1 MPRWLNALLAATAVS
16 LLAACGGGDDDPKH
30 ITATVQDTPQFSV
43 LSEAVTAAGLEAT
56 LRGEGPFTVFA
67 PTNDA
72 FTALLGELGITK
84 DQLLADKALLT
95 QVLTYHVVAGEVP
108 KAAVPL
114 GQPITTVQGGLF
126 KVDAVGADLVITDG
140 RNRNAK
146 ITATDVAAANGVI
159 HVVDRVILPAN
170 RNIVET
176 AVALA
181 SANPAEF
188 TVLVDAVVAA
198 DLAGALSGS
207 GPFTVFAPTDAAF
220 AALLGELGV
229 TKAQL
234 LADKDLLTAV
244 LTYHVV
250 PGRVLKAQ
258 VPVGVAITTLQGG
271 SFTVDAS
278 LQITDGRNRRAAI
291 VATDV
296 LATNG
301 VIHVIDHVIVPS
313 P

>member
-1 MPRWLNALLAATAVS
+1 MTKTRTTLAALALAVAASPAFAKDIVQTAVDNGNFS
-16 LLAACGGGDDDPKH
+16 TLA
-30 ITATVQDTPQFSV
+30 TALQK
-43 LSEAVTAAGLEAT
+43 AGLVDT
-56 LRGEGPFTVFA
+56 L
-67 PTNDA
+67 
-72 FTALLGELGITK
+72 K
-84 DQLLADKALLT
+84 
-95 QVLTYHVVAGEVP
+95 
-108 KAAVPL
+108 
-114 GQPITTVQGGLF
+114 
-126 KVDAVGADLVITDG
+126 
-140 RNRNAK
+140 
-146 ITATDVAAANGVI
+146 
-159 HVVDRVILPAN
+159 
-170 RNIVET
+170 
-176 AVALA
+176 
-181 SANPAEF
+181 
-188 TVLVDAVVAA
+188 
-198 DLAGALSGS
+198 GS

-301 VIHVIDHVIVPS
+301 VIHVIDHVILPS

>member
-30 ITATVQDTPQFSV
+30 ITATVQGSPQFSV

-84 DQLLADKALLT
+84 DQLLADRALLT
-95 QVLTYHVVAGEVP
+95 QVLTYHVVAGKVP

-114 GQPITTVQGGLF
+114 GRPITTVQGGIF
-126 KVDAVGADLVITDG
+126 KVDAVGADLVISDG
-140 RNRNAK
+140 RNRSAK

-170 RNIVET
+170 RNVVET

-181 SANPAEF
+181 SADPAEF

-229 TKAQL
+229 TKEQL

-258 VPVGVAITTLQGG
+258 VPVGVAIPTLQGG
-271 SFTVDAS
+271 SFTVDNA
-278 LQITDGRNRRAAI
+278 LQITDGRDRRAAI

-296 LATNG
+296 FATNG
-301 VIHVIDHVIVPS
+301 VIHVIDKVILPS

>member
-16 LLAACGGGDDDPKH
+16 LLAAYGGGDDDPKH
-30 ITATVQDTPQFSV
+30 ITATVQGTPQFSV

-84 DQLLADKALLT
+84 DQLLADRALLT
-95 QVLTYHVVAGEVP
+95 QVLTYHVVAGKVP

-114 GQPITTVQGGLF
+114 GRPITTVQGGIF
-126 KVDAVGADLVITDG
+126 KVDAVGADLVISDG
-140 RNRNAK
+140 RNRSAK
-146 ITATDVAAANGVI
+146 ITATDVVAANGVI
-159 HVVDRVILPAN
+159 HVVDRVILPAH
-170 RNIVET
+170 RNVVET

-181 SANPAEF
+181 SADPAEF

-229 TKAQL
+229 TKEQL

-258 VPVGVAITTLQGG
+258 VPVGVAIPTLQGG
-271 SFTVDAS
+271 SFTVDAA
-278 LQITDGRNRRAAI
+278 LQITDGRDRRAAI

-296 LATNG
+296 FATNG
-301 VIHVIDHVIVPS
+301 VIHVIDNVILPS

>member
-67 PTNDA
+67 PTKDA

-301 VIHVIDHVIVPS
+301 VIHVIDHVILPS

>member
-1 MPRWLNALLAATAVS
+1 MPRWLKSLIAVTS
-16 LLAACGGGDDDPKH
+16 VALLAACGGGDDDPKH
-30 ITATVQDTPQFSV
+30 ITATVQDTPRFSV
-43 LSEAVTAAGLEAT
+43 LSEAITAAGLEAT
-56 LRGEGPFTVFA
+56 LRGPGPFTVFA

-72 FTALLGELGITK
+72 FTALLGELGVTK

-114 GQPITTVQGGLF
+114 GQPITTVQGAIF
-126 KVDAVGADLVITDG
+126 KVDTVGAELVITDG
-140 RNRNAK
+140 RNRSAK
-146 ITATDVAAANGVI
+146 ITATDVDAENGVI

-170 RNIVET
+170 RNVVET

-181 SANPAEF
+181 SASPAEF
-188 TVLVDAVVAA
+188 TILVEAVVAA
-198 DLAGALSGS
+198 DLAGVLSGS

-229 TKAQL
+229 TKDQL

-244 LTYHVV
+244 LAYHVV

-258 VPVGVAITTLQGG
+258 VPVGTAIATVQGG
-271 SFTVDAS
+271 SFSVDTS
-278 LQITDGRNRRAAI
+278 LQITDGRDRRAAI

-301 VIHVIDHVIVPS
+301 VIHVIDKVILPS

>member
-30 ITATVQDTPQFSV
+30 ITAAVQDTPQFSV

-207 GPFTVFAPTDAAF
+207 SPFTVFAPTDAAF

-301 VIHVIDHVIVPS
+301 VIHVIDHVILPS